1 MKRRISPAL
10 YNFLN
15 SVGLAITDLDNS
27 IVNQNSRTSITY
39 HGVDE
44 IENTMNNI
52 ERRIING
59 TSTKVNLDE
68 ELNNSTNN
76 PSMRVPQPSMQVSQS
91 QNPPS
96 SISKDEIKSYI
107 KETVEETVEEAIA
120 KALKKVL
127 MNKND

>member
-1 MKRRISPAL
+1 MKRRISPGV
-10 YNFLN
+10 YNLLN
-15 SVGLAITDLDNS
+15 SVGLALTDLDNS

-39 HGVDE
+39 HGVNE
-44 IENTMNNI
+44 IENTMNNV
-52 ERRIING
+52 ERQIING

-68 ELNNSTNN
+68 ELNASINN
-76 PSMRVPQPSMQVSQS
+76 PSMQVPQS
-91 QNPPS
+91 QNPSS